1 VLVLV
6 LVLVPLLEGWG
17 VHLPSPISHL
27 TSRFMATASLSAMA
41 RSTKGKGAA
50 RSLRRDGRL
59 PAIIYGHAREPLSL
73 SVPARE
79 FERLL
84 EKIAA
89 ENTVIELSI
98 DGSMSRTLIR
108 EIQRHPVK
116 RNVLHVDF
124 QELVAGERM
133 VVRIPIVLTGTAE
146 GVRNSGGIL
155 SQIMQEL
162 ECRVD
167 PLNMPGKIE
176 VDVTNVSIG
185 HSIHVSEMT
194 IPEGVEV
201 LDEPES
207 TVCIVAAP
215 KVEEEAPVA
224 EAPDAAAEPEL
235 IRKPKEGDEEE
246 GESEKT

>member
-1 VLVLV
+1 VLV

-84 EKIAA
+84 EKFAA

-176 VDVTNVSIG
+176 VDVTDVSIG
-185 HSIHVSEMT
+185 HSIHVSEIT

-201 LDEPES
+201 MDDPES
-207 TVCIVAAP
+207 TICIVAAP
-215 KVEEEAPVA
+215 KVEEEAPAA
-224 EAPDAAAEPEL
+224 ETPEAAAEPEL
-235 IRKPKEGDEEE
+235 IRKPKEGDEE
-246 GESEKT
+246 GESEET

>member
-1 VLVLV
+1 
-6 LVLVPLLEGWG
+6 
-17 VHLPSPISHL
+17 
-27 TSRFMATASLSAMA
+27 MATASLSAMT
-41 RSTKGKGAA
+41 RKGSGKGAA
-50 RSLRRDGRL
+50 RSLRRDGKL
-59 PAIIYGHAREPLSL
+59 PAVIYGHAREPLSL
-73 SVPARE
+73 AVPERE

-84 EKIAA
+84 EKFAA

-98 DGSMSRTLIR
+98 DGAMSRTLIR

-167 PLNMPGKIE
+167 PLNMPGHID
-176 VDVTNVSIG
+176 VDVTDVSIG

-201 LDEPES
+201 LDLPDA

-215 KVEEEAPVA
+215 KVEEEAP
-224 EAPDAAAEPEL
+224 AAGATPETPAEPEL
-235 IRKPKEGDEEE
+235 IRKPKEGEEE
-246 GESEKT
+246 GETEES

>member
-1 VLVLV
+1 
-6 LVLVPLLEGWG
+6 
-17 VHLPSPISHL
+17 
-27 TSRFMATASLSAMA
+27 MA

-73 SVPARE
+73 SVPERD

-84 EKIAA
+84 EKFAA

-133 VVRIPIVLTGTAE
+133 VVRIPIVLTGTAKASE
-146 GVRNSGGIL
+146 LGGIL
-155 SQIMQEL
+155 EPDHAGA
-162 ECRVD
+162 RVPGR
-167 PLNMPGKIE
+167 PLNMPGTSRRRTASRSAL
-176 VDVTNVSIG
+176 DPRQRDHDPG
-185 HSIHVSEMT
+185 GRGARR
-194 IPEGVEV
+194 PEC
-201 LDEPES
+201 

-215 KVEEEAPVA
+215 KEEEPRPLVCP
-224 EAPDAAAEPEL
+224 EAAAEPEL
-235 IRKPKEGDEEE
+235 IRKPKEGEE
-246 GESEKT
+246 GEPEET

>member
-1 VLVLV
+1 
-6 LVLVPLLEGWG
+6 
-17 VHLPSPISHL
+17 
-27 TSRFMATASLSAMA
+27 MATASLSASA
-41 RSTKGKGAA
+41 RKTAGKGAA

-59 PAIIYGHAREPLSL
+59 PAIIYGHARDPLSL
-73 SVPARE
+73 SVPERD

-84 EKIAA
+84 EKFNA

-124 QELVAGERM
+124 QELVAGERV

-155 SQIMQEL
+155 SQILQEL

-167 PLNMPGKIE
+167 PLNMPSKIE
-176 VDVTNVSIG
+176 VDVTDVAIG

-201 LDEPES
+201 LDDAES

-215 KVEEEAPVA
+215 KVEEEAPPA
-224 EAPDAAAEPEL
+224 GTAPEAAAEPEL
-235 IRKPKEGDEEE
+235 IRKPKEGEEE
-246 GESEKT
+246 GETEET

>member
-1 VLVLV
+1 MTRT
-6 LVLVPLLEGWG
+6 G
-17 VHLPSPISHL
+17 S
-27 TSRFMATASLSAMA
+27 
-41 RSTKGKGAA
+41 GKGAA
-50 RSLRRDGRL
+50 RSLRRDGKL
-59 PAIIYGHAREPLSL
+59 PAVIYGHAREPLSL
-73 SVPARE
+73 AVPERE

-84 EKIAA
+84 EKFAA

-98 DGSMSRTLIR
+98 DGAMSRTLIR

-133 VVRIPIVLTGTAE
+133 VVRIPIVLTGTPE
-146 GVRNSGGIL
+146 GVRNSAGIL

-167 PLNMPGKIE
+167 PLNMPGHID
-176 VDVTNVSIG
+176 VDVTDVSIG
-185 HSIHVSEMT
+185 HSIHVSEIT

-201 LDEPES
+201 LDLPDA

-215 KVEEEAPVA
+215 KVEEEVPAVGATP
-224 EAPDAAAEPEL
+224 EAPAEPEL
-235 IRKPKEGDEEE
+235 IRKPKEGDEE
-246 GESEKT
+246 GETEET

>member
-1 VLVLV
+1 
-6 LVLVPLLEGWG
+6 
-17 VHLPSPISHL
+17 
-27 TSRFMATASLSAMA
+27 MA
-41 RSTKGKGAA
+41 RKGTGKGAA
-50 RSLRRDGRL
+50 RTLRRDGRL
-59 PAIIYGHAREPLSL
+59 PAVIYGHARQPLSL
-73 SVPARE
+73 SVPERE

-84 EKIAA
+84 EKFAA

-176 VDVTNVSIG
+176 VDVTDVSIG
-185 HSIHVSEMT
+185 HSIHVSEIT

-201 LDEPES
+201 IDEPEA
-207 TVCIVAAP
+207 TICIVAAP
-215 KVEEEAPVA
+215 KVEEEVP
-224 EAPDAAAEPEL
+224 AAGATPEVPAEPEL
-235 IRKPKEGDEEE
+235 IRKPKEGEE
-246 GESEKT
+246 GETEET

>member
-1 VLVLV
+1 MLGDPGDG
-6 LVLVPLLEGWG
+6 LVPGAGAFLNFNF
-17 VHLPSPISHL
+17 
-27 TSRFMATASLSAMA
+27 TSGHMATAQLSASA
-41 RSTKGKGAA
+41 RKGIGKGAA

-73 SVPARE
+73 SVPERE

-84 EKIAA
+84 ERVAA

-98 DGSMSRTLIR
+98 DGTMSRTLIR

-124 QELVAGERM
+124 QELVAGERV
-133 VVRIPIVLTGTAE
+133 VVRIRIVLQGIPE

-155 SQIMQEL
+155 SQILQEL

-167 PLNMPGKIE
+167 PLNMPSSIV
-176 VDVTNVSIG
+176 VDVTNIAIG
-185 HSIHVSEMT
+185 HSVHVSEIS

-201 LDEPES
+201 LDEPEA
-207 TVCIVAAP
+207 TIAIVAAP
-215 KVEEEAPVA
+215 KVEEEAPAAGA
-224 EAPDAAAEPEL
+224 EPEVAAEPEL
-235 IRKPKEGDEEE
+235 IRKPKEGEE
-246 GESEKT
+246 GEAEET